1 MSLLINLG
9 NIYAKLSQ
17 FQKSIKCF
25 KKCALI
31 ASKLKDIETEVI
43 AYKNLGNV
51 ALHNKDTNAA

>member
-1 MSLLINLG
+1 
-9 NIYAKLSQ
+9 
-17 FQKSIKCF
+17 
-25 KKCALI
+25 LI